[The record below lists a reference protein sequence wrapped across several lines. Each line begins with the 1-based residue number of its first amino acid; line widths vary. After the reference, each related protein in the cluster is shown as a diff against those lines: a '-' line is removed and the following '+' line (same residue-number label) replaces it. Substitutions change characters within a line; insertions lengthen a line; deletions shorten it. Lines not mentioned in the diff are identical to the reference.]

1 MSAENSPRTTADQ
14 ALQELYRDMIE
25 AYIAAA
31 PASYQPALKA
41 MQQRIDVAD
50 TLNES
55 EVQAF
60 DVLSKLFHDLKP
72 GIKNSPQEHPK

>member
-1 MSAENSPRTTADQ
+1 MNLENYARTTPDQ

-25 AYIAAA
+25 AYIVSA
-31 PASYQPALKA
+31 PPSYQPALKA
-41 MQQRIDVAD
+41 MQQRIDAAD

-60 DVLSKLFHDLKP
+60 DVLSKLFHGLKP
-72 GIKNSPQEHPK
+72 AIKNSPQDSPT